1 MGAAGVRERMAAK
14 KKTPP
19 WEKKTPKKRSR
30 SKLTTSQKTS
40 AKGAAKKAGRRYPNL
55 IDNMRAAKK
64 K

>member
-1 MGAAGVRERMAAK
+1 MAAT

-19 WEKKTPKKRSR
+19 WDKKSPKGRTHT
-30 SKLTTSQKTS
+30 KLTAAQKAS
-40 AKGAAKKAGRRYPNL
+40 AKAAAEKAGRRYPNL

>member
-1 MGAAGVRERMAAK
+1 MAAK

-19 WEKKTPKKRSR
+19 WNKKKPKGRKPT
-30 SKLTTSQKTS
+30 KLTAAKKAS
-40 AKGAAKKAGRRYPNL
+40 AKAAAKKAGRRYPNL